1 MTAQKKGAR
10 QTHGSHLGRAL
21 IRDAAGLAD
30 YLRQRGVEPP
40 AELAGDYVLPLRV
53 PTYYLDLI
61 DWRDPHDP
69 LRRQVLPDPAELAT
83 APDELVD
90 PIGDEAHSPVPGV
103 VHRYPDRVLLLLTT
117 ACAVHCRFCFRR
129 EFVGKPMR
137 TLSRDQLERAFAYV
151 GEHREIWEVIL
162 SGGDVLA
169 FPDRYLEI
177 VLGRLRAIGHVRIV
191 RFHSR
196 VPAVWP
202 DRLTPRL
209 GELLRRF
216 GPTYLVAHVNHPREV
231 TPRLAEGIAHL
242 VDRGIPVLSQSVLMR
257 GVNDDAATLEALFRR
272 LVEARVKPYYL
283 HHPDLARGTGHFR
296 VPIERGLE
304 LMRQLRG
311 RVSGLCLPTYVL
323 DTPGGGGKV
332 PLTPQYVHDR
342 GDGSYEIEPLLG
354 ARQQYRS

>member
-1 MTAQKKGAR
+1 VVASTPSSRAQ
-10 QTHGSHLGRAL
+10 GRPTL
-21 IRDAAGLAD
+21 IRDAASLAA
-30 YLRQRGVEPP
+30 YLRSRGAEPP
-40 AELAGDYVLPLRV
+40 AALEGDYLLPLRV

-69 LRRQVLPDPAELAT
+69 LRRQILPDPAERVS

-90 PIGDEAHSPVPGV
+90 PIGDEAHSPVAGV
-103 VHRYPDRVLLLLTT
+103 VHRYPDRALLLLTT

-137 TLSRDQLERAFAYV
+137 TLAPEQLERAYAYLAAHSEV
-151 GEHREIWEVIL
+151 WEVIL

-169 FPDRYLEI
+169 FPDPYLEG

-202 DRLTPRL
+202 ERLTEEL
-209 GELLRRF
+209 AELLRRF

-231 TPRLAEGIAHL
+231 TPSFVEAVGRL
-242 VDRGIPVLSQSVLMR
+242 VDRGVPVLSQSVLLR
-257 GVNDDAATLEALFRR
+257 GVNDDPATLEALFRR

-296 VPIERGLE
+296 VTIERGLE
-304 LMRQLRG
+304 LMRELRG

-332 PLTPQYVHDR
+332 PLAPQYVHDR
-342 GDGSYEIEPLLG
+342 GAGRYEIDPPLG
-354 ARQQYRS
+354 PRQQYRS

>member
-1 MTAQKKGAR
+1 
-10 QTHGSHLGRAL
+10 
-21 IRDAAGLAD
+21 
-30 YLRQRGVEPP
+30 
-40 AELAGDYVLPLRV
+40 
-53 PTYYLDLI
+53 
-61 DWRDPHDP
+61 
-69 LRRQVLPDPAELAT
+69 
-83 APDELVD
+83 
-90 PIGDEAHSPVPGV
+90 
-103 VHRYPDRVLLLLTT
+103 
-117 ACAVHCRFCFRR
+117 
-129 EFVGKPMR
+129 
-137 TLSRDQLERAFAYV
+137 
-151 GEHREIWEVIL
+151 
-162 SGGDVLA
+162 
-169 FPDRYLEI
+169 
-177 VLGRLRAIGHVRIV
+177 
-191 RFHSR
+191 
-196 VPAVWP
+196 
-202 DRLTPRL
+202 
-209 GELLRRF
+209 
-216 GPTYLVAHVNHPREV
+216 V

-342 GDGSYEIEPLLG
+342 GDGRYEIEPLLG

>member
-1 MTAQKKGAR
+1 MTVGP
-10 QTHGSHLGRAL
+10 AL
-21 IRDAAGLAD
+21 VRDAAGLAA

-40 AELAGDYVLPLRV
+40 AELGGDYVLPLRV

-61 DWRDPHDP
+61 DWRDPADP
-69 LRRQVLPDPAELAT
+69 LRRQVLPDPAELAS

-103 VHRYPDRVLLLLTT
+103 VHRYPDRALLLLTT

-137 TLSRDQLERAFAYV
+137 TLSREQLERAFAYLARH
-151 GEHREIWEVIL
+151 GELWEVIL

-169 FPDRYLEI
+169 FPDRYLEG
-177 VLGRLRAIGHVRIV
+177 VLGRLRAIEHVRIV

-202 DRLTPRL
+202 DRLTTAL
-209 GELLRRF
+209 GEMLRRL

-231 TPRLAEGIAHL
+231 TPSFVAAVGRLI
-242 VDRGIPVLSQSVLMR
+242 DRGVPVLSQSVLMR
-257 GVNDDAATLEALFRR
+257 GVNDDAATLESLFRR

-296 VPIERGLE
+296 VPIERGLD

-323 DTPGGGGKV
+323 DIPGGGGKV
-332 PLTPQYVHDR
+332 PLSPRYVHRR
-342 GDGSYEIEPLLG
+342 GDGVYEVEPPLG
-354 ARQQYRS
+354 GPSQAYRG